1 MAGIIA
7 EAFCPCSMES
17 VVCGGRRMQTTLN
30 KMNDCPLTFL
40 QWEGVCREI
49 WFFREDATG
58 V

>member
-1 MAGIIA
+1 
-7 EAFCPCSMES
+7 MES

-49 WFFREDATG
+49 WFFREDTTG